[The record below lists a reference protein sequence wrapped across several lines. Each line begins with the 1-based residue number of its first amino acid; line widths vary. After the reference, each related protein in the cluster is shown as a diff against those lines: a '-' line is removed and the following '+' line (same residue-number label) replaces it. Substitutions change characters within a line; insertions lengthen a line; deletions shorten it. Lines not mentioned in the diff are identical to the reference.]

1 MYCEA
6 GDTLK
11 FDKYSMLLEN
21 ISYNNKTLKKKIDNL
36 IGPAFSWRERFRMKG
51 IGSPKFKLVRASA
64 PIEALLAVDNRR
76 WLCHVELRPSGI
88 ILAFR
93 SRLETYGWIVPY
105 RNLSIFKNEDYLS
118 FYSQQYLVKVVW
130 EAQSIDANKFLMK
143 LLTLKAKSSE
153 SEAMP

>member
-1 MYCEA
+1 
-6 GDTLK
+6 
-11 FDKYSMLLEN
+11 MLLKN
-21 ISYNNKTLKKKIDNL
+21 ISYNDKSLKKEIDSL
-36 IGPAFSWRERFRMKG
+36 VGSPYSWRERFKMKG

-105 RNLSIFKNEDYLS
+105 RNLSIFKNDAYLS
-118 FYSQQYLVKVVW
+118 FYSNQYLVKVVW
-130 EAQSIDANKFLMK
+130 ESQSIDANKFLMK
-143 LLTLKAKSSE
+143 LLTLKAESSE
-153 SEAMP
+153 SEALPL